1 MNSHYESF
9 TVIQFLDDPFF
20 IEWVRHKT
28 PGSEAF
34 WKSWKENNPANLND
48 MQEARHQLLAF
59 LSAKPVAVA
68 PAEGMEVWEK
78 IRASLQRSGDLI
90 EINPGAGVSRIRPLF
105 KTWWAAAVLVLVL
118 VSAGY
123 FIWENT
129 KDGHQ
134 MNVAEKKIQEDMA
147 PGGNK
152 AVLTLADGTKLVL
165 DSANNGTITRQ
176 GNVTVIKLDG
186 QLAYQGPVS
195 NNSGNE
201 VAYNTIT
208 TPKGGQYQ
216 LVLADGSRVWL
227 NAASS
232 LRFPVAFTGKERRV
246 ELAGEGYFE
255 VTHHADRPFVVAIAD
270 MDVQVLGTHFNINS
284 YPDEETVKTTLL
296 EGSVLVKAKNIKREA
311 VIMPGQQTIL
321 TANDLTVDKTA
332 DLDEAVAWK
341 NGLFQ
346 FSGADIGTIMRQIG
360 RWYNIEAGFAGD
372 ARSIHISGKVSR
384 NLNLSQIIEVL
395 EQSGIEVKR
404 NGNQLV
410 ARPRP

>member
-1 MNSHYESF
+1 MNSQYESY
-9 TVIQFLDDPFF
+9 TLIQFLDDPFF
-20 IEWVRHKT
+20 IEWVKHKT

-34 WKSWKENNPANLND
+34 WKRWKESNPANLND
-48 MQEARHQLLAF
+48 MLEARHQLQAF
-59 LSAKPVAVA
+59 LSANPIDVA

-78 IRASLQRSGDLI
+78 IRSSLQRSGYVL
-90 EINPGAGVSRIRPLF
+90 EKNPDAGVSRVRPLF
-105 KTWWAAAVLVLVL
+105 KTWWAAAGLVLVM

-123 FIWENT
+123 FIWRNARG
-129 KDGHQ
+129 GHQ
-134 MNVAEKKIQEDMA
+134 INVAEKEIQENMA

-186 QLAYQGPVS
+186 QLAYQGAAA
-195 NNSGNE
+195 NNSGSE

-227 NAASS
+227 NDASS
-232 LRFPVAFTGKERRV
+232 LRFPVAFSGKQRRV
-246 ELAGEGYFE
+246 ELVGEGYFE
-255 VTHHADRPFVVAIAD
+255 VTHHADQPFNVAVAG

-284 YPDEETVKTTLL
+284 YADEESVKTTLL
-296 EGSVLVKAKNIKREA
+296 EGSVLVKAKNIKLEA
-311 VIMPGQQTIL
+311 VILPGQQTIL
-321 TANDLTVDKTA
+321 TATDLTVDKTA

-346 FSGADIGTIMRQIG
+346 FSGTDIGTIMRQIG
-360 RWYNIEAGFAGD
+360 RWYNVEANFAGD

-404 NGNQLV
+404 NGGQLV
-410 ARPRP
+410 ARPKP